1 MYALLGCS
9 RRNILRKKNYTFFW
23 SFFRGN
29 PDKCDFLG
37 NTALHCAA
45 INGHMSCVTF
55 LVSFGANI
63 WALDNDFHTPLD
75 VAVLNDHKETVKY
88 LDAVAAKQSTLN
100 KKVVK
105 KLREKASVDAHKRVK
120 KYSKLQDKANK
131 KAELED
137 KKLAKEREKMG
148 IVGTI
153 EPDGYDSGRSTMRSS
168 KFSTISASS
177 GIVNGELK
185 PFSAYVNQ
193 NKKATTL
200 GGVAKK
206 IKQRQKNGYV
216 DSVGEFK
223 VCELEWDGTKTIKS
237 LSGLQRD
244 AQILY
249 VKSEKQKNG
258 VKNGHD
264 DVISRVNS
272 EPDFNY
278 SADSGVESADSP
290 EAASMFECPGF
301 GNVAFMCKNGF
312 TGALL
317 MSLPSDCTDDD
328 TQSSEPP
335 DDALPGTSNGHSRS
349 RRRRGS
355 LTDSI
360 GTLGSLAAR
369 MRDVPWDEN
378 DLENL
383 DDEDINES
391 TPLELFLAANG
402 VSEYLSLLT
411 QEKIDLPALM
421 LLNDSDLKEI
431 GMPMG
436 PRRKILDGVSKR
448 KQTMYCPGIMM
459 DTIL

>member
-1 MYALLGCS
+1 M
-9 RRNILRKKNYTFFW
+9 
-23 SFFRGN
+23 
-29 PDKCDFLG
+29 P
-37 NTALHCAA
+37 
-45 INGHMSCVTF
+45 CVTF
-55 LVSFGANI
+55 LVSFGASI

-75 VAVLNDHKETVKY
+75 VAVLNDHNETVKY
-88 LDAVAAKQSTLN
+88 LDAVADKQATLN

-105 KLREKASVDAHKRVK
+105 KLREKASVEAQKRVK
-120 KYSKLQDKANK
+120 KYNKLQEKANK
-131 KAELED
+131 KAEVED

-148 IVGTI
+148 VVGTI

-168 KFSTISASS
+168 KFSTISAHS
-177 GIVNGELK
+177 GMSNGDLK

-193 NKKATTL
+193 NKKASTL
-200 GGVAKK
+200 SGVAKR
-206 IKQRQKNGYV
+206 IKQRQKNGVV
-216 DSVGEFK
+216 DGIGEFK
-223 VCELEWDGTKTIKS
+223 VCELDWDGTKTIKS

-249 VKSEKQKNG
+249 VKNEKQKNG

-264 DVISRVNS
+264 GDVISRANS

-278 SADSGVESADSP
+278 SDSGVDGSDSP
-290 EAASMFECPGF
+290 EACGMFERPGF
-301 GNVAFMCKNGF
+301 GNVAFMRKNGF

-317 MSLPSDCTDDD
+317 MSLPSVDSTDDD

-335 DDALPGTSNGHSRS
+335 DDAVPGTSNGTSNGHCRP
-349 RRRRGS
+349 RRRKGS
-355 LTDSI
+355 FTDSI
-360 GTLGSLAAR
+360 GTLGSLASR
-369 MRDVPWDEN
+369 VKDVPWDED

-402 VSEYLSLLT
+402 IPEYLSLLT
-411 QEKIDLPALM
+411 LEKIDLPALM

-436 PRRKILDGVSKR
+436 PRRKILDGITKR
-448 KQTMYCPGIMM
+448 KQTMYSPGIMM
-459 DTIL
+459 DTVL